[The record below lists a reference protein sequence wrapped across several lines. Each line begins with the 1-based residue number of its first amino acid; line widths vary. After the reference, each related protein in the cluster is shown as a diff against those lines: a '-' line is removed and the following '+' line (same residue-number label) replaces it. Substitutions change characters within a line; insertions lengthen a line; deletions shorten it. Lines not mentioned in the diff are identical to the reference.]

1 MKKENL
7 GYFYLLNT
15 IVFFSTFEVVSRMI
29 AEKINPFQINF
40 LKFFFGGIF
49 LLGVL
54 LISKESIGISK
65 KDFLWVTLVGIM
77 NVGISMNLVQL
88 SLSLENA
95 KASVIAVI
103 ISSNP
108 IFVTIFAA
116 LIEKEKIKL
125 YKVAGLLIGILGI
138 GIVFFQELDMS
149 HMDFKS
155 PSLALASAISF
166 AMYTVLAKKVSSKIG
181 SLKMNAYS
189 FTIGSVIII
198 PFLILFKI
206 PVIKF
211 ESSLIFP
218 IFYLSFFVTGI
229 AYIAY
234 FKGLE
239 IIGTSNGSLVF
250 FAKPVLASIFAIIFL
265 KEKATL
271 NLFIGTIFIITGIYI
286 VLFWEKIRVK
296 MKEKIMKTA

>member
-1 MKKENL
+1 MKKESL

-15 IVFFSTFEVVSRMI
+15 IIFFSTFEVVSRMV
-29 AEKINPFQINF
+29 AGKISPFQINF
-40 LKFFFGGIF
+40 LRFFFGGI
-49 LLGVL
+49 LLLVVL
-54 LISKESIGISK
+54 FISKESKRISK
-65 KDFLWVTLVGIM
+65 KEFLWVTLVGIM
-77 NVGISMNLVQL
+77 NVGISMNLIQL
-88 SLSLENA
+88 SLSDSNA

-108 IFVTIFAA
+108 IFVTIFSA

-125 YKVAGLLIGILGI
+125 YKVVGLIIGVLGI
-138 GIVFFQELDMS
+138 GIVFFQDLDMS
-149 HMDFKS
+149 NMNFKS

-166 AMYTVLAKKVSSKIG
+166 AMYTVLGKKVSSKIG

-189 FTIGSVIII
+189 FTIGSVLII
-198 PFLILFKI
+198 PFLMLFKI

-211 ESSLIFP
+211 ESSLILP
-218 IFYLSFFVTGI
+218 VFYLSFFVTGI

-250 FAKPVLASIFAIIFL
+250 FIKPVLASVFAIIIL
-265 KEKATL
+265 KEKATM
-271 NLFIGTIFIITGIYI
+271 NLFIGTVFIIMGIYV
-286 VLFWEKIRVK
+286 VLFWEKIS
-296 MKEKIMKTA
+296 EKIKGKNVKTA